1 MSQILDILGSFITG
15 ATIILVVM
23 NLNFQ
28 ITTSQRENF
37 FSSISQ
43 TEVVNFANI
52 FENDIYKIG
61 YQTSTANIITS
72 ADSVA
77 IQFYADIDNDTTAEQ
92 VYYTMGATTAL
103 AGTTNPN
110 DRPVYRR
117 IGTGNTDLIGTAYSM
132 QISYFDSIGNQLQY
146 SALSSSQS
154 TRNRIKKIG
163 INYVF
168 ETPYPVDGKYQRVQW
183 KKFINPR
190 NLN

>member
-1 MSQILDILGSFITG
+1 MSQILDILGSIVTG

-37 FSSISQ
+37 YSSISQ
-43 TEVVNFANI
+43 TEVINFANI
-52 FENDIYKIG
+52 IENDFYKIG
-61 YQTSTANIITS
+61 YRVSTANIITK
-72 ADSVA
+72 ADSIA

-92 VYYTMGATTAL
+92 VNYTLGDAAVL
-103 AGTTNPN
+103 SSTTNPN
-110 DRPVYRR
+110 DRPVYRK
-117 IGTGNTDLIGTAYSM
+117 IGLGNSDLIGTALSL

-146 SALSSSQS
+146 SALSSQS
-154 TRNRIKKIG
+154 IRNRIKKIG

-168 ETPYPVDGKYQRVQW
+168 ESPYPIDGKYQRVQW

>member
-15 ATIILVVM
+15 ATIILVIM

-52 FENDIYKIG
+52 IENDIYKIG
-61 YQTSTANIITS
+61 YRTSTANIITT
-72 ADSVA
+72 ADSIA

-92 VYYTMGATTAL
+92 VYYNLGTASEL
-103 AGTTNPN
+103 SGTTNPS
-110 DRPVYRR
+110 DRPVYRKV
-117 IGTGNTDLIGTAYSM
+117 GTGNSNLIGTAYSM
-132 QISYFDSIGNQLQY
+132 QISYYDSIGNQLQY
-146 SALSSSQS
+146 SSLSSQS

-163 INYVF
+163 IDYVF
-168 ETPYPVDGKYQRVQW
+168 ESPYPVDGKYQRVQW

>member
-15 ATIILVVM
+15 ATIILVIM

-43 TEVVNFANI
+43 TEVINFANVI
-52 FENDIYKIG
+52 ENDIYKIG
-61 YQTSTANIITS
+61 YQAATTDIITT
-72 ADSVA
+72 ADSIA

-92 VYYTMGATTAL
+92 VYYSMGATSELT
-103 AGTTNPN
+103 GTTNPN

-117 IGTGNTDLIGTAYSM
+117 VGSGNSNLIGTAYSM

-146 SALSSSQS
+146 SALSSQS

-163 INYVF
+163 INYIF
-168 ETPYPVDGKYQRVQW
+168 ESPYPVDGKYQRVQW